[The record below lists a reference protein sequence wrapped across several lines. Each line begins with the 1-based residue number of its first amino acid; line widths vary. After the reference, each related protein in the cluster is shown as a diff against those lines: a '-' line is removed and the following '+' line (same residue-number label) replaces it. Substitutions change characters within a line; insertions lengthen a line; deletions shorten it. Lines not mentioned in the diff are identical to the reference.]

1 MNEQGRILIADD
13 EETFLF
19 ATAELLRKNGY
30 LCDCATDANA
40 ASKLLEKNKY
50 DLLISDIKMP
60 NNADLKLVK
69 SIEKREDNLQ
79 VILVTGYPSLDTAL
93 QSVHLP
99 VCAYLLKPID
109 FDSLLTHV
117 KKAIG
122 IRQIQNTITDAK
134 SRLAEIHTVSSQ
146 IDDSM
151 NSQNKRSA
159 EFSTDSFL
167 DLSFKNI
174 TGSLSDIEKLFNIS
188 QDKEKLIN
196 TNDNQFHLFKEN
208 SKDVLKKAVQE
219 TISVLEKTKRSFKS
233 KELGELRKKLES
245 LQV

>member
-1 MNEQGRILIADD
+1 MEEQGRILIADD

-19 ATAELLRKNGY
+19 ATAELLRKSGY
-30 LCDCATDANA
+30 VCDCANDANS
-40 ASKLLEKNKY
+40 ASKLLDKNSY

-60 NNADLKLVK
+60 NNADLKLIK
-69 SIEKREDNLQ
+69 RIEKHDNNLQ

-109 FDSLLTHV
+109 FESLLVHV

-122 IRQIQNTITDAK
+122 LRQVQKTIEKAK
-134 SRLAEIHTVSSQ
+134 TRLAEIHSVSEQ
-146 IDDSM
+146 ITESI
-151 NSQNKRSA
+151 NNQNKGTG
-159 EFSTDSFL
+159 EFSASSFL

-174 TGSLSDIEKLFNIS
+174 SGSLSDIEKLFNYS
-188 QDKEKLIN
+188 HDKEKDIEAP
-196 TNDNQFHLFKEN
+196 DNQYHLFKEN
-208 SKDVLKKAVQE
+208 SKEVLQRAVQD

-233 KELGELRKKLES
+233 KELGELRKKLEA